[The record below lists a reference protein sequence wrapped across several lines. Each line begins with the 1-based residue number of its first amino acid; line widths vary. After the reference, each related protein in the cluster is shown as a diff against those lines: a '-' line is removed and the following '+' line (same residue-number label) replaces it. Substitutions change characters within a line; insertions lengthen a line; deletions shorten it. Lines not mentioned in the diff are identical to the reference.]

1 MRITARQH
9 QRAQGTAIHQRAPSG
24 PGPCGLRS
32 TRASLHRFLE
42 RLGPSRGGGE
52 ISHLR
57 APGLGVWDPRVVG
70 SEGAEAPSSRSAGRA
85 GGAGRLLGSAQN
97 SEFLF
102 GGKRAEGCG
111 QEEWKPQ
118 RPGCG
123 VRPEGDPLLR
133 GARAQ
138 THPSRGR
145 RACGVPKGSC
155 RLDLVS
161 WNLPRSVPQLCFLSM
176 VLKAKF
182 QAAHLWKTFSSQA
195 WPHPIH
201 SA

>member
-52 ISHLR
+52 ISYFR

-70 SEGAEAPSSRSAGRA
+70 SEGAEAPSSRSAGPA

-97 SEFLF
+97 RFVIPNLAVSPVMEKEQKL
-102 GGKRAEGCG
+102 
-111 QEEWKPQ
+111 
-118 RPGCG
+118 
-123 VRPEGDPLLR
+123 
-133 GARAQ
+133 
-138 THPSRGR
+138 
-145 RACGVPKGSC
+145 
-155 RLDLVS
+155 LVS
-161 WNLPRSVPQLCFLSM
+161 DSNGFMESENLKSPFTVNERKDNLETIQHNNSKGDQLKERAAKWSKRDDPQNCKQEDTKEIPLT
-176 VLKAKF
+176 
-182 QAAHLWKTFSSQA
+182 WSQRD
-195 WPHPIH
+195 
-201 SA
+201 